1 MLAIKAIIFDF
12 GQVIS
17 AARPPERF
25 QAYEDELR
33 IARGSI
39 NRIMFD
45 DPAWQDALVGRLT
58 MRAFWY
64 RIGPS
69 LGLATRDAV
78 DAFRRRYYGDEA
90 VNQAVLNLI
99 RRLKCRY
106 RLAVLSNHPPGLEE
120 WLADWDMRHYFEVV
134 FCSGDE
140 GYAKPDPAAFQITLE
155 QLDVKPF
162 EAIFIDDTG
171 GHVKAARALGI
182 HGIVFRDARQLAR
195 NLEPLGVSA
204 LPRTRRRVADA
215 ARYTSASSA
224 DQEN

>member
-1 MLAIKAIIFDF
+1 M
-12 GQVIS
+12 IS
-17 AARPPERF
+17 ATRPPERF
-25 QAYEDELR
+25 QAYEDELS

-58 MRAFWY
+58 MNAFWY

-69 LGLATRDAV
+69 LDLTTRDAV

-99 RRLKCRY
+99 RRLKGRY
-106 RLAVLSNHPPGLEE
+106 RLAVLSNHPPGLEQ

-140 GYAKPDPAAFQITLE
+140 GCAKPDPAAFQTTLDR
-155 QLDVKPF
+155 LDVKPF
-162 EAIFIDDTG
+162 EAVFIDDTG

-195 NLEPLGVSA
+195 ELEPLEVTA
-204 LPRTRRRVADA
+204 LPRTRRRGAHA
-215 ARYTSASSA
+215 TRGTSTSSA